1 MKKFLLFYSFIFVS
15 FITYA
20 QNKFTVSGYVK
31 DAKSGESLIGANVY
45 IKEILKGTTTNQY
58 GFFSITLPQGKYTLV
73 VSFIG
78 FEEFSQQIDLTKDQR
93 LNINLKDKSITTK
106 EVVITGERS
115 DKNTQS
121 SDMGRMELEMEK
133 VKTLPAFMGEVDVLK
148 TIQLLPGVQSSGEG
162 NSGFY
167 VRGGGPDQNLI
178 LLDEAVVYNAAHL
191 FGFFSVFNADAI
203 KNVELIKGGMPAQY
217 GGRLASVLDISM
229 KEGNNQRFQAEG
241 GIGVISSRLT
251 LQGPI
256 KKDKASFIVSGRRT
270 YADILAEP
278 FIPETSTFK
287 GTGYYFYDLNAKLN
301 YILSDK
307 DRLFVS
313 GYFGRDV
320 FSYNNKKAGFKV
332 DIPWGNATTSMRW
345 NHLFSDKLFMN
356 TTLVFSDY
364 KFSFG
369 ASQSDFEFKLYSGIQ
384 DWNAKVDFTYFPNIR
399 HNIKYGINYTFHT
412 FVPSNASARQ
422 GDVEFDTG
430 KIKKYFANEAAAYIS
445 DDFDLT
451 DRLRINAG
459 VRFSYF
465 QHIGPFDR
473 YLKNE
478 IGQTI
483 DTIVYAKNQP
493 ITDYNGWEPRASL
506 RFKINSN
513 NSIKAAYTR
522 NYQYVH
528 LASLSAI
535 ALPTDTWMPST
546 EIVQPQVSTQY
557 AIGYFKNFKDNM
569 YESSVE
575 LYYKD
580 MKNLV
585 EYKEGALPED
595 NIKENLDHLLT
606 FGSGE
611 SYGAEFFFKKAQGK
625 FTGWVGY
632 TLSWT
637 NRTFLEINNGET
649 FPARYDRRHD
659 ASVVGTYTFNEKW
672 TVSAVFVY
680 GTGNAITLPIER
692 YFFEGRVVNIYSK
705 RNEFRM
711 PAYHRADISVTWN
724 HKKTEKFES
733 SFNFSVYNVYNRYNP
748 YFIYFA
754 NEGDVTKGTFKVSAK
769 QVSLFPILP
778 SATWNFKF

>member
-1 MKKFLLFYSFIFVS
+1 MKILLSFIFS
-15 FITYA
+15 LLITFSVIA

-45 IKEILKGTTTNQY
+45 IKELLKGTSSNQY
-58 GFFSITLPQGKYTLV
+58 GFFSITLPQGQYTLV
-73 VSFIG
+73 VSYIG
-78 FEEFSQQIDLTKDQR
+78 FEDFSQSIDLSKDIR
-93 LNINLKDKSITTK
+93 LNISLQAKAIISK
-106 EVVITGERS
+106 EVVVTGERS

-121 SDMGRMELEMEK
+121 ADMGRMELEMEK

-178 LLDEAVVYNAAHL
+178 LLDEAIVYNAAHL

-203 KNVELIKGGMPAQY
+203 KNVELIKGGMPANY

-229 KEGNNQRFQAEG
+229 KEGNNQHFQVDG
-241 GIGVISSRLT
+241 GIGIISSRLT

-256 KKDKASFIVSGRRT
+256 KKDKASFIISGRRT
-270 YADILAEP
+270 YADVLAEP
-278 FIPETSTFK
+278 FISKDSQFK
-287 GTGYYFYDLNAKLN
+287 GSGYYFYDLNTKLN

-313 GYFGRDV
+313 AYFGRDV

-332 DIPWGNATTSMRW
+332 SIPWGNATTSLRW
-345 NHLFSDKLFMN
+345 NHLFTDKLFMN

-364 KFSFG
+364 KFSF
-369 ASQSDFEFKLYSGIQ
+369 AAAQSDFEFKLYSGIQ
-384 DWNAKVDFTYFPNIR
+384 DWNAKIDFTYFPNIR
-399 HNIKYGINYTFHT
+399 HNIKYGINYTFHS
-412 FVPSNASARQ
+412 FVPSNASAKQ
-422 GDVEFDTG
+422 GDVVFDAG
-430 KIKKYFANEAAAYIS
+430 KIKKYYANEAAIYIT

-451 DRLRINAG
+451 DRIRLNAG
-459 VRFSYF
+459 LRYSYF

-473 YLKNE
+473 YVKNE

-483 DTIVYAKNQP
+483 DTVFYKTAEHIK
-493 ITDYNGWEPRASL
+493 DYSGFEPRASM

-513 NSIKAAYTR
+513 NSVKASYTR

-528 LASLSAI
+528 LASLSSI
-535 ALPTDTWMPST
+535 SLPTDTWLPST
-546 EIVQPQVSTQY
+546 SIVEPQLSTQY
-557 AIGYFKNFKDNM
+557 AIGYFKNFKENM

-580 MKNLV
+580 MRNLV

-595 NIKENLDHLLT
+595 NLKENLDHMLT

-611 SYGAEFFFKKAQGK
+611 SYGAEFFLKKAQGK
-625 FTGWVGY
+625 FNGWIGY

-637 NRTFLEINNGET
+637 NRTFKDINNGET
-649 FPARYDRRHD
+649 FPAKYDRRHD
-659 ASVVGTYTFNEKW
+659 LSIVASYNLNEKL
-672 TVSAVFVY
+672 TLSAVFIY
-680 GTGNAITLPIER
+680 GTGNAITLPVER
-692 YFFEGRVVNIYSK
+692 YFFEGRIVNIYSK
-705 RNEFRM
+705 RNEYRM
-711 PAYHRADISVTWN
+711 PAYHRADISVTWIL
-724 HKKTEKFES
+724 KKTERRES
-733 SFNFSVYNVYNRYNP
+733 NLNFSVYNVYNRYNP

-754 NEGDVTKGTFKVSAK
+754 NEGDVANGTLKVTAK

-778 SATWNFKF
+778 SISWNFKF